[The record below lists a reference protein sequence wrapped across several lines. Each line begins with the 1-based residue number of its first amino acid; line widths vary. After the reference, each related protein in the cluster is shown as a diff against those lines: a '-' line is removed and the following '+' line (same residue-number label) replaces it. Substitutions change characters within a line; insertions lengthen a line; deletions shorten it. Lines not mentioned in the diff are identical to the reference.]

1 MIKNNE
7 FIICV
12 SLPEGT
18 QGSFNDLLLEAQLLY
33 DCSPVPKDVLQV
45 RQKPF
50 KYKGTV
56 ERGDIRK
63 CTLNVSI
70 SILSSQHEDMNFVIF
85 VTAKDSKTGKVVA
98 NGYSDPIQVVSKPDV
113 FRKKQEPK
121 SKKRTW
127 NDRITEMLERIEA
140 NQQKHQD
147 AIKLVYDQQ
156 KEIVVPKSS
165 QSVFATAPVTTTNTP
180 APVMKN
186 PENRLELA
194 FQELLS

>member
-1 MIKNNE
+1 MSVLSLKFLKQTSLSVDRFSDNGVEKRLHYVIKNNE

-147 AIKLVYDQQ
+147 AIFIASVY
-156 KEIVVPKSS
+156 
-165 QSVFATAPVTTTNTP
+165 PVISFYE
-180 APVMKN
+180 A
-186 PENRLELA
+186 
-194 FQELLS
+194 